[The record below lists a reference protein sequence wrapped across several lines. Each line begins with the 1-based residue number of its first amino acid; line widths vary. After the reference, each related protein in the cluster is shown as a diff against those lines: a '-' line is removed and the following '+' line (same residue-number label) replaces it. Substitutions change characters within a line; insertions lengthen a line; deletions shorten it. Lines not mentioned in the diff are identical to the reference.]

1 MPPTSRRRVFAVHI
15 IYSTWFHL
23 ISKVPGPLLAR
34 HTEFWRTK
42 RYFRGTW
49 LEEVV
54 KLHEEY
60 GPVVRIALNEISFVF
75 VNECGLKELYGHGK
89 PSQKT
94 QWYDT
99 WVIPGMGDS
108 FFAMTD
114 RNIHRRLRSRVSGTY
129 SMFAILG
136 MEELITEVMDL
147 NLNVLSK
154 IAASG
159 KPMRLD

>member
-1 MPPTSRRRVFAVHI
+1 M
-15 IYSTWFHL
+15 
-23 ISKVPGPLLAR
+23 LAR
-34 HTEFWRTK
+34 YTEFWRTK

-60 GPVVRIALNEISFVF
+60 GPVVRIAPNEISFVF
-75 VNECGLKELYGHGK
+75 VDECGLKELYGHGK

-108 FFAMTD
+108 F
-114 RNIHRRLRSRVSGTY
+114 HRRLRSRVSGTY
-129 SMFAILG
+129 SMSAILG
-136 MEELITEVMDL
+136 MEEFITEVMDL